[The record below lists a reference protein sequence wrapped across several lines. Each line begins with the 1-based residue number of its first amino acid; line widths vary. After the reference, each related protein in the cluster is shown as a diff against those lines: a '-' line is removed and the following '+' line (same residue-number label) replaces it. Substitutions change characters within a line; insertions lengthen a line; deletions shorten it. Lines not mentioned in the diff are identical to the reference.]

1 MKRIAV
7 ICDIDGVLLDS
18 EHIFDKIKELDLS
31 GNDKWGYFNR
41 HANDHDVIA
50 DKRVIDI
57 LETFAEQGYVIIFLT
72 ARSEEIYANTR
83 AKLDLT
89 IGQHGRRIFNYML
102 LMRPLKVKSESCA
115 VKKMWL
121 DTIREKY
128 DILCAIDDDSSNCE
142 MFKENN
148 ILSLQVHKRK
158 RG

>member
-18 EHIFDKIKELDLS
+18 EHIFDKINELGLS
-31 GNDKWGYFNR
+31 GNDKWNFFNR

-83 AKLDLT
+83 AKIDLT
-89 IGQHGRRIFNYML
+89 IGLGGRNIFNYML
-102 LMRPLKVKSESCA
+102 LMRPLNDKSESCA
-115 VKKMWL
+115 IKKIWL
-121 DTIREKY
+121 DAIRERY
-128 DILCAIDDDSSNCE
+128 SILCAIDDDSSNCE

-148 ILSLQVHKRK
+148 ILTLQVHKRK